1 MDLPRRRSPSEVL
14 KRGYSDE
21 EIAHLYEL
29 GRFFLENGDLRR
41 AEVLLS
47 GITEVAP
54 DFGPGWLGMAYIQLQ
69 SKNIDGA
76 VFSARQAL
84 RVEPEMVEALLYL
97 ATCLL
102 TTGDLNAA
110 GTYLGEVGE
119 MIDSGTVDDANVI
132 RFYKAQLA
140 RFQSR

>member
-1 MDLPRRRSPSEVL
+1 MDLPQRRSPSEIL
-14 KRGYSDE
+14 KRGYTDE
-21 EIAHLYEL
+21 ELGHLYEL
-29 GRFFLENGDLRR
+29 GRFFLESGDLRR
-41 AEVLLS
+41 AEVVLT
-47 GITEVAP
+47 GVTEVAP
-54 DFGPGWLGMAYIQLQ
+54 EFAPAWLGVAYINIQN
-69 SKNIDGA
+69 KNMDGA
-76 VFSARQAL
+76 IFSARQAL
-84 RVEPEMVEALLYL
+84 RVEPGLVEAILYL

-119 MIDSGTVDDANVI
+119 MIESGGVDDANVI

>member
-14 KRGYSDE
+14 RRGYSDE
-21 EIAHLYEL
+21 ELGHLYEL
-29 GRFFLENGDLRR
+29 GRFFLENGDIRR
-41 AEVLLS
+41 AEVIIT
-47 GITEVAP
+47 GVTEVAP
-54 DFGPGWLGMAYIQLQ
+54 EFAPAWLAMAYIHIHN
-69 SKNIDGA
+69 KNMDGA
-76 VFSARQAL
+76 IFAARQAL
-84 RVEPEMVEALLYL
+84 RVDPHFVEAILYL

-102 TTGDLNAA
+102 TTGDLNSA

-119 MIDSGTVDDANVI
+119 MIEGGTVEDANVV

>member
-1 MDLPRRRSPSEVL
+1 MDLPRKRSPSEIL
-14 KRGYSDE
+14 RRGYSDE

-29 GRFFLENGDLRR
+29 GRFFLENGDIRR
-41 AEVLLS
+41 AEIIIT

-54 DFGPGWLGMAYIQLQ
+54 DFAPAWLAMSYIHIQGR
-69 SKNIDGA
+69 NTDGA
-76 VFSARQAL
+76 IFAARQAL
-84 RVEPEMVEALLYL
+84 RVNPGSAEATLFL

-102 TTGDLNAA
+102 TSGDLNSA

-119 MIDSGTVDDANVI
+119 MIESGSVDDANIV
-132 RFYKAQLA
+132 RFYRAQLA

>member
-1 MDLPRRRSPSEVL
+1 MDLPQRRSPSEVL

-41 AEVLLS
+41 AEVLLT

-54 DFGPGWLGMAYIQLQ
+54 EFAPGWLGMAYIQIQ

-76 VFSARQAL
+76 IFSARQAL
-84 RVEPEMVEALLYL
+84 RVEPGMAEAILYL

-119 MIDSGTVDDANVI
+119 MIDSGAIDDANIV
-132 RFYKAQLA
+132 RFYRAQLA

>member
-1 MDLPRRRSPSEVL
+1 MDLPQRRSPSEVL

-21 EIAHLYEL
+21 ELGHLYEL

-41 AEVLLS
+41 AEVVLA
-47 GITEVAP
+47 GVTEVAP
-54 DFGPGWLGMAYIQLQ
+54 EFAPAWLGMAYLHIQN
-69 SKNIDGA
+69 KNMDAAIFA
-76 VFSARQAL
+76 SRQAL
-84 RVEPEMVEALLYL
+84 RSEPGFVEAILYL

-102 TTGDLNAA
+102 TTGDLNSA

-119 MIDSGTVDDANVI
+119 LIEGGVVEDANVI
-132 RFYKAQLA
+132 RFYRAQLA